1 MSTLFATNENYSKS
15 STYGIYY
22 HNMRIGKKYKDY
34 KSDENVFL
42 VKPTETYYQS
52 LMDTL
57 NNKTIK
63 NNFKPKQSKPLSE
76 IIVRAIG
83 EDFYS
88 KLDKKEQIKFF
99 QNALEYV
106 QDQVGKDNILSA
118 VIHYDEEK
126 NLPHIH
132 ITYLPIIT
140 LKEPI
145 TKIDKETK
153 QEITQTKELSGRKL
167 WVKDDNGK
175 DWKKGYKNFQDGI
188 AKFLIEDK
196 QYGKLGLEKGAGI
209 TNQRKKIS
217 AEEYKE
223 ITNWNTN
230 KEIQKET
237 KKEEEKI
244 IQKENTIKQLSN
256 EVYADKTNLKS
267 FLGKYNVKDVDN
279 IIEKQKEIITKQDL
293 IISEKDALIDT
304 ISQAKGFNTKILQEK
319 YEDLTKEHSKLK
331 TSYNKLKKEYKEMTQ
346 AFNTIYDI
354 FKTFTKLI
362 IKSPLIQNA
371 KDTLHILIKKFANSS
386 DEELKEIQHKSEEY
400 LQNVSEKQYSKKEIY
415 AKQMELED
423 EEEM

>member
-42 VKPTETYYQS
+42 VKPTKTYYQS

-76 IIVRAIG
+76 IILRAIG

-88 KLDKKEQIKFF
+88 KLDKKEQIRFF

-145 TKIDKETK
+145 TKIDKEIK

-196 QYGKLGLEKGAGI
+196 QYGKLGLVKATGV

-237 KKEEEKI
+237 KKKEEKI

-362 IKSPLIQNA
+362 IKSSLIQNA

-400 LQNVSEKQYSKKEIY
+400 LQNISEKQYSKKEIY

-423 EEEM
+423 EEEI

>member
-42 VKPTETYYQS
+42 VKPTKTYYQS

-118 VIHYDEEK
+118 IIHYDEEK

-145 TKIDKETK
+145 TKIDKEIK

-196 QYGKLGLEKGAGI
+196 QYGKLGLVKATGV

-237 KKEEEKI
+237 KKKEEKI

-386 DEELKEIQHKSEEY
+386 DEELQEIQHKSEEY
-400 LQNVSEKQYSKKEIY
+400 LQNISEKQYSKKEIY

>member
-42 VKPTETYYQS
+42 VKPTKTYYQS

-145 TKIDKETK
+145 TKIDKEIK

-196 QYGKLGLEKGAGI
+196 QYGKLGLVKATGV

-237 KKEEEKI
+237 KKKEEKI

-362 IKSPLIQNA
+362 IKSSLIQNA

-400 LQNVSEKQYSKKEIY
+400 LQNISEKQYSKKEIY

-423 EEEM
+423 EEEI

>member
-1 MSTLFATNENYSKS
+1 MSTLFATNENYSRS

-34 KSDENVFL
+34 KSEENVFL
-42 VKPTETYYQS
+42 VKPTKTYYQS

-88 KLDKKEQIKFF
+88 KLNKEEQIQFF
-99 QNALEYV
+99 KNALKYV
-106 QDQVGKDNILSA
+106 QDKVGKENILSA
-118 VIHYDEEK
+118 VIHYDEER

-145 TKIDKETK
+145 IKIDKETK
-153 QEITQTKELSGRKL
+153 QEITQIKELSGRKL

-196 QYGKLGLEKGAGI
+196 QYGKLGLEKAMGV

-217 AEEYKE
+217 TEEYKK

-230 KEIQKET
+230 KEIQK
-237 KKEEEKI
+237 
-244 IQKENTIKQLSN
+244 
-256 EVYADKTNLKS
+256 
-267 FLGKYNVKDVDN
+267 
-279 IIEKQKEIITKQDL
+279 
-293 IISEKDALIDT
+293 
-304 ISQAKGFNTKILQEK
+304 
-319 YEDLTKEHSKLK
+319 
-331 TSYNKLKKEYKEMTQ
+331 
-346 AFNTIYDI
+346 
-354 FKTFTKLI
+354 
-362 IKSPLIQNA
+362 
-371 KDTLHILIKKFANSS
+371 
-386 DEELKEIQHKSEEY
+386 
-400 LQNVSEKQYSKKEIY
+400 
-415 AKQMELED
+415 
-423 EEEM
+423 

>member
-34 KSDENVFL
+34 KKEENVFL
-42 VKPTETYYQS
+42 VKPTKTYYQS

-88 KLDKKEQIKFF
+88 KLNKNEQIEFF

-106 QDQVGKDNILSA
+106 QSQVGKENILSA
-118 VIHYDEEK
+118 VIHYDEEN
-126 NLPHIH
+126 NLPHMH

-153 QEITQTKELSGRKL
+153 QEIIQTKELSGRKL
-167 WVKDDNGK
+167 WVKEDNGK

-188 AKFLIEDK
+188 AKFLIEDR
-196 QYGKLGLEKGAGI
+196 QYGRFGLEKATGV

-217 AEEYKE
+217 AEDYKE
-223 ITNWNTN
+223 ITNWNKN

-237 KKEEEKI
+237 KEQEKI
-244 IQKENTIKQLSN
+244 IE
-256 EVYADKTNLKS
+256 
-267 FLGKYNVKDVDN
+267 
-279 IIEKQKEIITKQDL
+279 QKEIINKQE
-293 IISEKDALIDT
+293 IIIKEKDNLIGT
-304 ISQAKGFNTKILQEK
+304 ISQAKGFNTKILQEQ
-319 YEDLTKEHSKLK
+319 YENLSEEHSKLK
-331 TSYNKLKKEYKEMTQ
+331 TQYKNLKKDFKKCREHLIRYM
-346 AFNTIYDI
+346 I
-354 FKTFTKLI
+354 FLKL
-362 IKSPLIQNA
+362 
-371 KDTLHILIKKFANSS
+371 
-386 DEELKEIQHKSEEY
+386 
-400 LQNVSEKQYSKKEIY
+400 LQN
-415 AKQMELED
+415 
-423 EEEM
+423 

>member
-42 VKPTETYYQS
+42 VKPTKTYYQS

-83 EDFYS
+83 ENFYS

-118 VIHYDEEK
+118 IIHYDEEK

-145 TKIDKETK
+145 TKIDKEIK
-153 QEITQTKELSGRKL
+153 QEIT
-167 WVKDDNGK
+167 
-175 DWKKGYKNFQDGI
+175 
-188 AKFLIEDK
+188 
-196 QYGKLGLEKGAGI
+196 
-209 TNQRKKIS
+209 
-217 AEEYKE
+217 
-223 ITNWNTN
+223 
-230 KEIQKET
+230 
-237 KKEEEKI
+237 
-244 IQKENTIKQLSN
+244 
-256 EVYADKTNLKS
+256 
-267 FLGKYNVKDVDN
+267 
-279 IIEKQKEIITKQDL
+279 
-293 IISEKDALIDT
+293 
-304 ISQAKGFNTKILQEK
+304 
-319 YEDLTKEHSKLK
+319 
-331 TSYNKLKKEYKEMTQ
+331 
-346 AFNTIYDI
+346 
-354 FKTFTKLI
+354 
-362 IKSPLIQNA
+362 
-371 KDTLHILIKKFANSS
+371 
-386 DEELKEIQHKSEEY
+386 
-400 LQNVSEKQYSKKEIY
+400 
-415 AKQMELED
+415 
-423 EEEM
+423 

>member
-42 VKPTETYYQS
+42 VKPTKTYYQS

-57 NNKTIK
+57 NNKKIK
-63 NNFKPKQSKPLSE
+63 NNFKPKQSKLLSE

-118 VIHYDEEK
+118 IIHYDEEK

-145 TKIDKETK
+145 NKIDKEIK

-196 QYGKLGLEKGAGI
+196 QYGKLGLEKATGV

-230 KEIQKET
+230 REIQKET
-237 KKEEEKI
+237 KKKEEKI

-362 IKSPLIQNA
+362 IKSSLIQNA

-400 LQNVSEKQYSKKEIY
+400 LQNISEKQYSKKEIY

-423 EEEM
+423 EEEI